1 MQWLVCQEIFKQM
14 IEHKKRKEKEK
25 QTKIWMQYKYELED
39 CVDDMNM
46 KHELQTVLTLCPY
59 QCVIMMH
66 FGSLTDVI
74 TDYFHCM

>member
-1 MQWLVCQEIFKQM
+1 
-14 IEHKKRKEKEK
+14 
-25 QTKIWMQYKYELED
+25 MQYKYELED